1 MASPSTASAMDR
13 SRPPPIA
20 CKPPMWM
27 IFAIREGKNREVKN
41 VLAHLGLAVNRL
53 IRVSFGPFQLGDLPE
68 GTIEEVKTR
77 TLREQLGERIVA
89 RAGADFSLPR
99 ADAVTS
105 RATQRPQPAAPARA
119 PP

>member
-41 VLAHLGLAVNRL
+41 VLGHLGLAVNRL
-53 IRVSFGPFQLGDLPE
+53 IRVSFGPFQLGELAP
-68 GTIEEVKTR
+68 GEVAEVSTR
-77 TLREQLGERIVA
+77 VLREQLGERVA
-89 RAGADFSLPR
+89 AAAGADFSGPIANL
-99 ADAVTS
+99 S
-105 RATQRPQPAAPARA
+105 
-119 PP
+119 PPLQGEGGSERSE